1 MRHFH
6 LEQLNGHSVLKICM
20 EQSLRVSPISRTAVT
35 IWEAKAP
42 SEDTVLCRV
51 KRTLRWGCLMLHSP
65 SVIFHAICVL
75 TKPTLGMGK
84 LMLQPYLLHARK
96 V

>member
-1 MRHFH
+1 
-6 LEQLNGHSVLKICM
+6 M
-20 EQSLRVSPISRTAVT
+20 EQSLRVSPIPHMAVT

-42 SEDTVLCRV
+42 SEDTTLCQV
-51 KRTLRWGCLMLHSP
+51 QRTLRWGCLMLHSP
-65 SVIFHAICVL
+65 GVIFHAICVL
-75 TKPTLGMGK
+75 TTPTLGTGK